1 MQPPAWWPWFLLAG
15 LVVGGALFSMSRFFE
30 TSASARAGFLLL
42 GGAWTLFAGLGG
54 LALAALWGLTDHWA
68 TYDNENLLQ
77 LSPVALLLAFTL
89 RRVAWR
95 AAKAHP
101 VATRLAMF
109 VAISSLAGLVLKLLP
124 GPSQVNW
131 EVIAFALPVNVGLA
145 AAVTVRRSRRR
156 APAADI
162 A

>member
-1 MQPPAWWPWFLLAG
+1 
-15 LVVGGALFSMSRFFE
+15 VGGALYATSGGFE
-30 TSASARAGFLLL
+30 KSAPARTGFLLL

-54 LALAALWGLTDHWA
+54 LVLAALWGLTDHWA
-68 TYDNENLLQ
+68 TYYNENLLQ

-95 AAKAHP
+95 PRKPHP
-101 VATRLAMF
+101 IAERLAMF
-109 VAISSLAGLVLKLLP
+109 VAISSLAGLALKLLP

-131 EVIAFALPVNVGLA
+131 EVIAFALPVNLGLA
-145 AAVTVRRSRRR
+145 AAVIGRRSRRHISQ
-156 APAADI
+156 DEI